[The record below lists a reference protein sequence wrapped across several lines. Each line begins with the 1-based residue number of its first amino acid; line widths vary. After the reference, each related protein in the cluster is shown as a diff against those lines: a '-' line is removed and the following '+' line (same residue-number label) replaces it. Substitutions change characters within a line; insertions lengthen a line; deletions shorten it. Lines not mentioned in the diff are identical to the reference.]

1 MAPRARKLAVIAAL
15 VAITATAAGTALPF
29 PNRDGEARRSASG
42 PALRVTGSVVGLF
55 PGVTKRLPVRIRNRR
70 AFAVVVRS
78 ISVRVG
84 AGRRGCPGRVVRVRP
99 FRGRLVVAARKQR
112 VVALPITMVRTAP
125 QACRGAR
132 FALRFRAVAR
142 RR

>member
-1 MAPRARKLAVIAAL
+1 MAPRARKLAAIVALAAIAAP
-15 VAITATAAGTALPF
+15 AAGTALPF
-29 PNRDGEARRSASG
+29 PNRDAEIQRSSAG
-42 PALRVTGSVVGLF
+42 PALRVTGSVAGLF

-70 AFAVVVRS
+70 PFAVAVRS

-84 AGRRGCPGRVVRVRP
+84 AGGRGCPGRVVRVRP
-99 FRGRLVVAARKQR
+99 FHGRLVVAAGKQR
-112 VVALPITMVRTAP
+112 NVTLRITMVRTAA